1 MKKIF
6 TILLTLII
14 TIFVCLL
21 CVSFCIKDIVINTIS
36 KEIVTKEIS
45 SKVIEVTE
53 EVYDDIDYET
63 LEKLE
68 TSIGN
73 SEELNLITKKYFD
86 NIVDSIINDAD
97 VEVPNTK
104 EDILALINQN
114 EAILKE
120 NGIVVTEEQK
130 EKLASK
136 ITEGGK
142 IDKVY
147 KNVVTSI
154 RNKIS
159 YEEVQVIKAYDRV
172 TKPEFTWTIIA
183 IIIVLTLFIAL
194 IKKTYYRWTYD
205 LGIAFVFSG
214 IILSLVAPLMMDI
227 VSIDIT
233 EKILGETAE
242 ININPLVN
250 LGYGCFSLS
259 ALFIIIYIVGNKI
272 TRYNERKKIIKK
284 KLNHFIASFILL
296 KTFPN
301 LS

>member
-1 MKKIF
+1 MKKFITF
-6 TILLTLII
+6 ILMLLITMLI
-14 TIFVCLL
+14 CLL
-21 CVSFCIKDIVINTIS
+21 CASFCIKDIVINTIS
-36 KEIVTKEIS
+36 KEIVTKEVS

-73 SEELNLITKKYFD
+73 SEALTKITKKYFD
-86 NIVDSIINDAD
+86 NIVDSVINDTD
-97 VEVPNTK
+97 VEIPNTK
-104 EDILALINQN
+104 EDILSLINEN

-130 EKLASK
+130 EKIAGK

-154 RNKIS
+154 KSKIS

-172 TKPEFTWTIIA
+172 TKPEFTWTIVA
-183 IIIVLTLFIAL
+183 IIIVLILLIAI

-233 EKILGETAE
+233 EKILGKASE

-259 ALFIIIYIVGNKI
+259 ALFIIIYIVGNKV
-272 TRYNERKKIIKK
+272 TRYNERK
-284 KLNHFIASFILL
+284 NDY
-296 KTFPN
+296 
-301 LS
+301 

>member
-272 TRYNERKKIIKK
+272 TRYNERKKDY
-284 KLNHFIASFILL
+284 
-296 KTFPN
+296 
-301 LS
+301 